1 MSHNP
6 HIPRLTESAVECSA
20 PGCSHIWY
28 VGSDAVERAKER
40 TPRDP
45 VAFFT
50 SIWGNHSRQFEPGGA
65 PDITVEWEIVAHCSV
80 CPDKVG
86 DVVTNDSESVVCNE
100 CGTTWGMDG
109 ESGETDEYAL
119 EEIREAAH
127 EEAISHA
134 EWLIAG
140 RDNAGNIR
148 MRSGRGTLVANK
160 GDGRD
165 LVQGWFDRSRP
176 GHYREQY
183 RAALELL
190 NREAAQVV
198 EELVAEAPL
207 YPSFTIEETRTG
219 FRVEGMVTG
228 PMWQRFIDR
237 TVAAAREPS
246 WIETFMDRDALAN
259 VDRER
264 ERERIMSHL
273 ARVPAPVPSMPRHL
287 AVFYGSGRGYGKR
300 AAMRAA
306 GAFRHFPGLPVL
318 DPYADPVGDVRA
330 IVAKW
335 GRNLA
340 NGIGS
345 RFVVSHAK
353 APGALAA
360 AALGPVRL
368 GMDFGVVDSPI
379 MCLYPD
385 GSVRPLEDAE

>member
-6 HIPRLTESAVECSA
+6 HIPRLTESTVECSA
-20 PGCSHIWY
+20 PGCSHVWY

-65 PDITVEWEIVAHCSV
+65 PDITVEWELVAHCSV

-134 EWLIAG
+134 EWLIA
-140 RDNAGNIR
+140 
-148 MRSGRGTLVANK
+148 
-160 GDGRD
+160 
-165 LVQGWFDRSRP
+165 
-176 GHYREQY
+176 
-183 RAALELL
+183 
-190 NREAAQVV
+190 
-198 EELVAEAPL
+198 
-207 YPSFTIEETRTG
+207 
-219 FRVEGMVTG
+219 
-228 PMWQRFIDR
+228 
-237 TVAAAREPS
+237 
-246 WIETFMDRDALAN
+246 DRDALAN
-259 VDRER
+259 IDRER

-287 AVFYGSGRGYGKR
+287 AVFHGSGRGYGKR

-345 RFVVSHAK
+345 RFVVSHDK